1 MLTTEEKDRVTAIL
15 GPLISHPRVQE
26 MKKYIQHGSVTTYEH
41 CMSVATECYEYVLRH
56 GSRVNVEALVRAAFL
71 HDFYL
76 YDWHERGD
84 GSHRLHGFRHA
95 RRAAANARR
104 EFGISKLEDR
114 IIRSHMWPLTFF
126 AFPRS
131 REGWILTYI
140 DKKVSWRETL
150 KQRSRKY
157 AAPEK

>member
-1 MLTTEEKDRVTAIL
+1 MAGYE
-15 GPLISHPRVQE
+15 PLISLLRLEATQL
-26 MKKYIQHGSVTTYEH
+26 YE
-41 CMSVATECYEYVLRH
+41 EGR
-56 GSRVNVEALVRAAFL
+56 
-71 HDFYL
+71 DI
-76 YDWHERGD
+76 D
-84 GSHRLHGFRHA
+84 
-95 RRAAANARR
+95 RAAANARR

-157 AAPEK
+157 AAPGK